1 MVAGDI
7 INQTYTTGIQN
18 FQPALGIEI
27 MVTSFQ
33 GRSDANYMGLDNG
46 VQVAYTDFREGATL
60 GIGGRNEAN
69 IKMGITNTYY
79 LIMNSNATGSGFS
92 GVQIK

>member
-18 FQPALGIEI
+18 FQPASGVEI
-27 MVTSFQ
+27 MITSFQ
-33 GRSDANYMGLDNG
+33 GRTDATYVGLDNG
-46 VQVAYTDFREGATL
+46 VQIAYTDLYDNDKT
-60 GIGGRNEAN
+60 GGRNGAN
-69 IKMGITNTYY
+69 IKIGITNTYY
-79 LIMNSNATGSGFS
+79 LLMNSNATGSGFS